1 MIKISIN
8 GVTILLYLLVGIAGS
23 LGAALR
29 YSLSLLLFNET
40 GFPFSTLCINLIGCF
55 LLTYLTAG
63 LFSKSNI
70 PANIKTAIGTGFIG
84 SFTTFSAFSVET
96 LTLFIND
103 EIMLGITYIAI
114 SLIGGLLMSSLGLQL
129 QKKRVVI

>member
-1 MIKISIN
+1 M
-8 GVTILLYLLVGIAGS
+8 LYLLVGIAGS

-29 YSLSLLLFNET
+29 YSLSLLLSNET
-40 GFPFSTLCINLIGCF
+40 VFPFSTLCINLIGCF

-63 LFSKSNI
+63 LFSKSSI
-70 PANIKTAIGTGFIG
+70 PANVKTAIGTGFIG

-96 LTLFIND
+96 ITLFVND
-103 EIMLGITYIAI
+103 QFILGITYIVS

-129 QKKRVVI
+129 QKKRLVL